1 MFNKIYLVN
10 PQFKTHEKKKG
21 EKDMYRLLIDFS
33 LNNGKNKLVKNN
45 KNNHILSDFIIV
57 K

>member
-1 MFNKIYLVN
+1 M
-10 PQFKTHEKKKG
+10 KKKKV